1 MITFEICKRFVGCYT
16 FHRARHPYE
25 ISHFSETNLAQAK
38 ALKACADAVYVGEV
52 TDAVQCHLLSLV
64 VVQVQLLVELGLP
77 PLRVSVAAW
86 DFP

>member
-1 MITFEICKRFVGCYT
+1 MITFEIWKRFVGCYT
-16 FHRARHPYE
+16 FHKARHPYE
-25 ISHFSETNLAQAK
+25 ISQETKLAK
-38 ALKACADAVYVGEV
+38 AEAFKACADAVYVGEV

-86 DFP
+86 NFP